1 MEGIAHAG
9 FWRRTAA
16 LLVDLALIS
25 FLLWL
30 VGLVI
35 GGWSQRWTIVEFGA
49 AAQGRILAVDPVA
62 AMLFLAYFVLPEA
75 TRTRATP
82 GKRLLGLRVAR
93 VDGRR
98 LESRR
103 ALARGILKLL
113 TILTLGLGFLL
124 AAVTRRKQALHDLLS
139 SCTVIHASAAG

>member
-1 MEGIAHAG
+1 MEGIVHAG
-9 FWRRTAA
+9 FWRRAAA

-35 GGWSQRWTIVEFGA
+35 GGWSQRWTIVEWGTA
-49 AAQGRILAVDPVA
+49 GRAFAVDPIA
-62 AMLFLAYFVLPEA
+62 ALLFLAYFVLPEA
-75 TRTRATP
+75 MRTRATP
-82 GKRLLGLRVAR
+82 GKRWLGLKVAR
-93 VDGRR
+93 ADGRR
-98 LESRR
+98 IDSRR
-103 ALARGILKLL
+103 ALARGGLKLL

-139 SCTVIHASAAG
+139 NCTVIRAGAAG